1 MFLKVGTP
9 APDNL
14 KLMLP
19 HLEKP
24 ISVRRAKRKFPKL
37 AEELDGS
44 TEECTLMWFY
54 KVQEGMLVF
63 KDSDAEDEMAE
74 LLGVDLLAGLFAD
87 LDNSTGSQPAMT
99 ESEVVAFKEML
110 AENREALH
118 GTRCTGGAAGGAGAE

>member
-37 AEELDGS
+37 TVELDGS
-44 TEECTLMWFY
+44 TEECTLLWFY

-74 LLGVDLLAGLFAD
+74 LLGVEVGIFAD

-99 ESEVVAFKEML
+99 ESEVAAFKEML

-118 GTRCTGGAAGGAGAE
+118 GT